1 MMNIYVGK
9 DAVCGIQLTIDKVWR
24 YVMTATDVLTVKA
37 ADEYGNVISKELTAE
52 DVDSID
58 KMVTVRFTANQT
70 SQLMPGRG
78 KLMAYLNDL
87 VVVQPQKII
96 IKGAL

>member
-1 MMNIYVGK
+1 MTIYTGK
-9 DAVCGIQLTIDKVWR
+9 KAVCGIQLTIDRVWR
-24 YVMTATDVLTVKA
+24 YVMTAEDVLTVKVS
-37 ADEYGNVISKELTAE
+37 DEYGNVISTELTHE
-52 DVDSID
+52 DVDVID
-58 KMVTVRFTANQT
+58 KMVTVTFSGTQT
-70 SQLMPGRG
+70 SQLEAGRG

>member
-1 MMNIYVGK
+1 MNIYVGK
-9 DAVCGIQLTIDKVWR
+9 EAVCGIQLTIDRVWR
-24 YVMTATDVLTVKA
+24 YVMTAEDVLTVKVS
-37 ADEYGNVISKELTAE
+37 DEYGNVISTELTQK
-52 DVDSID
+52 DVDVID
-58 KMVTVRFTANQT
+58 KMITVTFSGTQT
-70 SQLMPGRG
+70 SQLEAGRG